1 MRRRPSYKKQL
12 GSHIRTSEGNTDETT
27 SRLDRL
33 PVAGTEHSR
42 THAHTHT
49 RTHYLPL
56 YFGVIRALV
65 VLWFCRFVVCSIAPE
80 SSSGGRRRSA
90 LTRKSTLAQQYGL
103 FTDVFRF
110 VYGFLNFIAASLARE
125 CRRGLFKF
133 SIINDIIINYL
144 SHLTFQKYF
153 QFFWR

>member
-42 THAHTHT
+42 THAHTIS
-49 RTHYLPL
+49 LSFSVL
-56 YFGVIRALV
+56 FV